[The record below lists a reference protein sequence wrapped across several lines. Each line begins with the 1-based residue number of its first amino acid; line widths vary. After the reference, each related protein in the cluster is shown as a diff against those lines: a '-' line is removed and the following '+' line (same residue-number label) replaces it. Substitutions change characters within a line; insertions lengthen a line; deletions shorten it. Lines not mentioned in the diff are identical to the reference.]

1 MFLFFFPG
9 YTTHLLRIHILTLS
23 ETAVLR
29 SVCKGSH
36 QEILQM
42 NPSEFHFARQ
52 DIYKHL
58 PSFPTENAALWV
70 LHRGQDPT
78 KLVHGMATIR
88 ESRRSLM
95 SLSPTERKQLHDNM
109 NGYRH
114 ESYAGEQ
121 VFFFRLRAFCLNI
134 SQEILLQAASRFDS
148 VELLR
153 MVAMEVYTHNLT
165 HPIHQKPK

>member
-1 MFLFFFPG
+1 
-9 YTTHLLRIHILTLS
+9 
-23 ETAVLR
+23 
-29 SVCKGSH
+29 
-36 QEILQM
+36 M

-95 SLSPTERKQLHDNM
+95 SLSPTERKQLHDYM
-109 NGYRH
+109 NGYRYDPRYD
-114 ESYAGEQ
+114 SSSEQ
-121 VFFFRLRAFCLNI
+121 IFYFRLRAFCLNI
-134 SQEILLQAASRFDS
+134 SQEILLQAASRLDS